1 MHQKKL
7 WKVPWMRKDDK
18 ETKIYLK
25 CMYVMYLF
33 IFIFLLVIVTISRF
47 IASLPLIEVF
57 LKRNTCTVSTLFI
70 CTRHSWTICATCS
83 THRNDANCV
92 RICRLSLQNRAMA
105 LVLWINMTNVK
116 QVGCKAFNR
125 NSCRVAEWRRKMAGI
140 SSLVMSSCDSWHSPG
155 ALAFWPWISLTRP
168 HPLGKNMQILCI
180 FGESPS
186 DSVVSGYSSLFRIKF
201 F

>member
-1 MHQKKL
+1 MDEKRRQRNKNIFK
-7 WKVPWMRKDDK
+7 
-18 ETKIYLK
+18 
-25 CMYVMYLF
+25 MYVCNVFIYIYFSSHNCYNQQIYSIFTINWSIFKTQYLY
-33 IFIFLLVIVTISRF
+33 S
-47 IASLPLIEVF
+47 
-57 LKRNTCTVSTLFI
+57 CTVSTLII

-105 LVLWINMTNVK
+105 LVLWLNMTNVK

-186 DSVVSGYSSLFRIKF
+186 DSAVSGYVSLFRIKF
-201 F
+201 FKI